1 MRRLLAIIG
10 FAFFA
15 TACLAL
21 ADNADDGILP
31 PFSHYAVILE
41 RKPFGDLSKPA
52 AQEPVPQPDQAA
64 IEQAKEEQAL
74 ARQVDMVAVN
84 RTPRGKIAV
93 GFIDKGA
100 KPPRNYYLNVG
111 ESSGGFT
118 VVEADFVEETATIE
132 KDGVSILLKLGKGM
146 IPKKEAG
153 EGTET
158 ASASSA
164 TSPMQPSNPSSR
176 PPSNPSTLQPFNPSA
191 RQPSM
196 RPMRP
201 GIVRRGSMGAGGVT
215 NAPGS
220 YLDALRRRQANRAA
234 QATQNAEEI
243 AKLREEIAKAAQT
256 SKEEAAK
263 RERAINL
270 ELISRGQEPLSP
282 IELTPEEDAEL
293 VRKGALAAPE

>member
-1 MRRLLAIIG
+1 MRRLFSIIG
-10 FAFFA
+10 LTFVA
-15 TACLAL
+15 TACLPL
-21 ADNADDGILP
+21 AGNAEGGALP
-31 PFSHYAVILE
+31 PFSHYAVILD
-41 RKPFGDLSKPA
+41 RKPFGDLSKPNA
-52 AQEPVPQPDQAA
+52 AEAVPQPDQAA

-118 VVEADFVEETATIE
+118 VVEADFAEETATIE
-132 KDGVSILLKLGKGM
+132 KEGVSISLKLGKGM
-146 IPKKEAG
+146 IPKKDG

-158 ASASSA
+158 ATAAPTAS
-164 TSPMQPSNPSSR
+164 T
-176 PPSNPSTLQPFNPSA
+176 NPSTLQPFNPSTP
-191 RQPSM
+191 QPPM

-201 GIVRRGSMGAGGVT
+201 GIVRRNAMGAGGVT

-220 YLDALRRRQANRAA
+220 YLETLRRRQANRAA

-243 AKLREEIAKAAQT
+243 AKLRDEIAKAAQT

>member
-1 MRRLLAIIG
+1 MSRLLSIIG
-10 FAFFA
+10 LAFVA
-15 TACLAL
+15 TTCLPL
-21 ADNADDGILP
+21 AGNAAGGALP
-31 PFSHYAVILE
+31 PFSHYAVILD
-41 RKPFGDLSKPA
+41 RKPFGDLSKPTA
-52 AQEPVPQPDQAA
+52 PEAVPQPDQAA

-74 ARQVDMVAVN
+74 ARQIDMVAVN
-84 RTPRGKIAV
+84 RTPRGKLAV

-118 VVEADFVEETATIE
+118 VVEADFDEETATIE
-132 KDGVSILLKLGKGM
+132 KEGVSIILKLGKGM
-146 IPKKEAG
+146 IPKKDAG
-153 EGTET
+153 EGTEAVGT
-158 ASASSA
+158 TPAPPVAS
-164 TSPMQPSNPSSR
+164 PLHPSNHSP
-176 PPSNPSTLQPFNPSA
+176 LQPP
-191 RQPSM
+191 M

-201 GIVRRGSMGAGGVT
+201 GIVRRGAMGAGGVT

-220 YLDALRRRQANRAA
+220 YLDTLRRRQANRAA

-243 AKLREEIAKAAQT
+243 AKLREEIAHAAQT

>member
-1 MRRLLAIIG
+1 MRRLFSIIG
-10 FAFFA
+10 ILFSAAGA
-15 TACLAL
+15 TLAGEG
-21 ADNADDGILP
+21 AAGTLP
-31 PFSHYAVILE
+31 PFSHYAVILD
-41 RKPFGDLSKPA
+41 RKPFGDLAKPVVEA
-52 AQEPVPQPDQAA
+52 VPQPDQAA

-74 ARQVDMVAVN
+74 ARQIDMVAVN

-93 GFIDKGA
+93 GFIDKNA

-118 VVEADFVEETATIE
+118 VLEADFEEETATIE
-132 KDGVSILLKLGKGM
+132 KEGVSIALKLGKGM
-146 IPKKEAG
+146 IPKKDAD
-153 EGTET
+153 EGAPASET
-158 ASASSA
+158 SAPPVVQPAPPASPA
-164 TSPMQPSNPSSR
+164 P
-176 PPSNPSTLQPFNPSA
+176 
-191 RQPSM
+191 RQA
-196 RPMRP
+196 MRP
-201 GIVRRGSMGAGGVT
+201 GIIRRGPMGGAPAAT

-220 YLDALRRRQANRAA
+220 YLANLRRRQANRVA
-234 QATQNAEEI
+234 QANQNAEEI
-243 AKLREEIAKAAQT
+243 AKLREEIAHAAQT

>member
-1 MRRLLAIIG
+1 MRRLFSIIG
-10 FAFFA
+10 FAVVA
-15 TACLAL
+15 SACLPL
-21 ADNADDGILP
+21 AGNAAGGALP
-31 PFSHYAVILE
+31 PFSHYAVILD

-52 AQEPVPQPDQAA
+52 AAEAVPQPDQAA

-132 KDGVSILLKLGKGM
+132 KEGVSISLKLGKGM
-146 IPKKEAG
+146 IPKKDGG
-153 EGTET
+153 EGSE
-158 ASASSA
+158 AAA
-164 TSPMQPSNPSSR
+164 TTPA
-176 PPSNPSTLQPFNPSA
+176 PPAASTLQPSTPSPL
-191 RQPSM
+191 QPPM

-201 GIVRRGSMGAGGVT
+201 GIVRRNAMGVGGVT

-220 YLDALRRRQANRAA
+220 YLDTLRRRQANRAA

>member
-1 MRRLLAIIG
+1 MRRLFAIIG
-10 FAFFA
+10 LIFPVA
-15 TACLAL
+15 ACLAG
-21 ADNADDGILP
+21 NAGGGELP
-31 PFSHYAVILE
+31 PFSHYSVILD

-52 AQEPVPQPDQAA
+52 APEPVPQPDQAA

-74 ARQVDMVAVN
+74 ARQIDMVAVN

-118 VVEADFVEETATIE
+118 VVEADFTEETATIE
-132 KDGVSILLKLGKGM
+132 KEGVSISLKLGKGM
-146 IPKKEAG
+146 IPKKDAED
-153 EGTET
+153 GTET
-158 ASASSA
+158 ATGASAQSTA
-164 TSPMQPSNPSSR
+164 PAAPAAQTHPPVTQSPHH
-176 PPSNPSTLQPFNPSA
+176 PFSPQT
-191 RQPSM
+191 RQPPT

-201 GIVRRGSMGAGGVT
+201 GIVRRGTMGTGGAT

-220 YLDALRRRQANRAA
+220 YLDTLRRRQANRAA

-243 AKLREEIAKAAQT
+243 AKLREEVAKAAQT

>member
-1 MRRLLAIIG
+1 MRRLFFIIG
-10 FAFFA
+10 LTLLA

-21 ADNADDGILP
+21 ADNAGDGILP

-41 RKPFGDLSKPA
+41 RKPFGDLSKPTA
-52 AQEPVPQPDQAA
+52 AEPVPTPDQAA

-111 ESSGGFT
+111 ESVGGFT

-132 KDGVSILLKLGKGM
+132 KDGVSIMLKLGKGM
-146 IPKKEAG
+146 VPKKDAG

-158 ASASSA
+158 APA
-164 TSPMQPSNPSSR
+164 TPA
-176 PPSNPSTLQPFNPSA
+176 PPATSTLQPTSPSPH
-191 RQPSM
+191 QPPM

-201 GIVRRGSMGAGGVT
+201 GIVRRNAMVAGGVT

-220 YLDALRRRQANRAA
+220 YLDTLRRRQANRAA

-243 AKLREEIAKAAQT
+243 AKLRDEIAKAAQT

-270 ELISRGQEPLSP
+270 ERISRGQEPLSP

>member
-1 MRRLLAIIG
+1 MRRLFSIIG
-10 FAFFA
+10 LTILA
-15 TACLAL
+15 TACLAQ
-21 ADNADDGILP
+21 AGNADGVALP
-31 PFSHYAVILE
+31 PFSHYSVILE
-41 RKPFGDLSKPA
+41 RKPFGDLSKPSA
-52 AQEPVPQPDQAA
+52 SEPVPQPDQAA

-74 ARQVDMVAVN
+74 ARQIDMVAVN

-118 VVEADFVEETATIE
+118 VVEADFSEETATIE
-132 KDGVSILLKLGKGM
+132 KEGVSISLKLGKGM
-146 IPKKEAG
+146 IPKKDAG

-158 ASASSA
+158 AATTPAPPAAS
-164 TSPMQPSNPSSR
+164 TPQ
-176 PPSNPSTLQPFNPSA
+176 PSNPSTLQPFNSQSH
-191 RQPSM
+191 QPLT

-201 GIVRRGSMGAGGVT
+201 GIVRRGAMGVGGVT

-220 YLDALRRRQANRAA
+220 YLDALRRRQANRVA

-243 AKLREEIAKAAQT
+243 AKLREEVAKAAQT

>member
-1 MRRLLAIIG
+1 MSRLFSIIG
-10 FAFFA
+10 FAFLA

-21 ADNADDGILP
+21 ADNAESVVLP
-31 PFSHYAVILE
+31 PFSHYSVILD
-41 RKPFGDLSKPA
+41 RKPFGDLSKA
-52 AQEPVPQPDQAA
+52 SATDAVPTPDQAA

-100 KPPRNYYLNVG
+100 KPPRNFYLNVG

-132 KDGVSILLKLGKGM
+132 KDGVSISLKLGKGM
-146 IPKKEAG
+146 VPKKDAG

-158 ASASSA
+158 AASTSAQPAAS
-164 TSPMQPSNPSSR
+164 TLQPSNPSIVQ
-176 PPSNPSTLQPFNPSA
+176 PP
-191 RQPSM
+191 M

-201 GIVRRGSMGAGGVT
+201 GLVRRGAFGAGGVT

-220 YLDALRRRQANRAA
+220 YLDTLRRRQANRTA

-243 AKLREEIAKAAQT
+243 AKLRDEIAKAAQT

>member
-1 MRRLLAIIG
+1 MRRLLSIIG
-10 FAFFA
+10 FIAFLA
-15 TACLAL
+15 ACPAQSG
-21 ADNADDGILP
+21 AGGDGILP
-31 PFSHYAVILE
+31 PFSHYAVILD
-41 RKPFGDLSKPA
+41 RKPFGDVTKPTSN
-52 AQEPVPQPDQAA
+52 EPVPQPDQAA

-74 ARQVDMVAVN
+74 AKQVDMVAVN

-100 KPPRNYYLNVG
+100 KPPRNFYLNVG
-111 ESSGGFT
+111 ESAGGFT
-118 VVEADFVEETATIE
+118 VVEADFTEETATIE
-132 KDGVSILLKLGKGM
+132 KDGVSIQLKLGKGLV
-146 IPKKEAG
+146 PKKDG
-153 EGTET
+153 EESSAPAQPT
-158 ASASSA
+158 ASASHPA
-164 TSPMQPSNPSSR
+164 NPT
-176 PPSNPSTLQPFNPSA
+176 PLQPP
-191 RQPSM
+191 M

-201 GIVRRGSMGAGGVT
+201 GLVRRGPFGAGGVT

-220 YLDALRRRQANRAA
+220 YLETLRRRQANRAA

-243 AKLREEIAKAAQT
+243 AKLREEIANAAQT

>member
-1 MRRLLAIIG
+1 MRRLFSIIG
-10 FAFFA
+10 FAFIA
-15 TACLAL
+15 AACLAQ
-21 ADNADDGILP
+21 AENVAEGGLP
-31 PFSHYAVILE
+31 PFSYYAVILD
-41 RKPFGDLSKPA
+41 RKPFGDLTKPTTS
-52 AQEPVPQPDQAA
+52 EPVPQPDQAA

-74 ARQVDMVAVN
+74 ARQIDMVAVN

-100 KPPRNYYLNVG
+100 KPPRNHYLNVG

-118 VVEADFVEETATIE
+118 VVEADFTEETATIE
-132 KDGVSILLKLGKGM
+132 KDGVSIQLKLGKGM
-146 IPKKEAG
+146 IPKTEAG
-153 EGTET
+153 EGTEAAGT
-158 ASASSA
+158 TPAPSGASPLHSS
-164 TSPMQPSNPSSR
+164 TPSP
-176 PPSNPSTLQPFNPSA
+176 LQPPV
-191 RQPSM
+191 

-201 GIVRRGSMGAGGVT
+201 GIVRRSTMVAGGVT

-220 YLDALRRRQANRAA
+220 YLETLRRRQANRAA

>member
-1 MRRLLAIIG
+1 MRRLLSIIG
-10 FAFFA
+10 LTILS
-15 TACLAL
+15 TACLAQ
-21 ADNADDGILP
+21 AGNAEGGALP
-31 PFSHYAVILE
+31 PFSHYSVILE
-41 RKPFGDLSKPA
+41 RKPFGDLSKPTA
-52 AQEPVPQPDQAA
+52 PEPVPQPDQAA

-132 KDGVSILLKLGKGM
+132 KEGVSISLKLGKGM
-146 IPKKEAG
+146 IPKKDA
-153 EGTET
+153 EGGGDT
-158 ASASSA
+158 ASAPPVAPAVSA
-164 TSPMQPSNPSSR
+164 PQPSTPSPIQ
-176 PPSNPSTLQPFNPSA
+176 PP
-191 RQPSM
+191 M

-201 GIVRRGSMGAGGVT
+201 GLVRRGPMGAGGVT

-220 YLDALRRRQANRAA
+220 YLDTLRRRQANRNA

-293 VRKGALAAPE
+293 VRKGALAAPGAPE

>member
-118 VVEADFVEETATIE
+118 VVEADFTEETATIE
-132 KDGVSILLKLGKGM
+132 KEGVSISLKLGKGM
-146 IPKKEAG
+146 IPKKNTG

-158 ASASSA
+158 ATAA
-164 TSPMQPSNPSSR
+164 PAA
-176 PPSNPSTLQPFNPSA
+176 STLQPPTPSPLHPFNPSTH
-191 RQPSM
+191 QPAV

-201 GIVRRGSMGAGGVT
+201 GIVRRNAMGVGGVT
-215 NAPGS
+215 NAPSS
-220 YLDALRRRQANRAA
+220 YLETLRRRQANRDA
-234 QATQNAEEI
+234 QVSHNAEEI
-243 AKLREEIAKAAQT
+243 AKLREEIAQAAQT
-256 SKEEAAK
+256 SKDAAAK
-263 RERAINL
+263 REREINL
-270 ELISRGQEPLSP
+270 ELISRGYAPISK

>member
-1 MRRLLAIIG
+1 MRRLFSIIG
-10 FAFFA
+10 FTFLA
-15 TACLAL
+15 TVCLPL
-21 ADNADDGILP
+21 AGIAANGVLP
-31 PFSHYAVILE
+31 PFSHYAVILD
-41 RKPFGDLSKPA
+41 RKPFGDMSKPA
-52 AQEPVPQPDQAA
+52 APEAVPQPDQAA

-132 KDGVSILLKLGKGM
+132 KEGVSISLKLGKGM
-146 IPKKEAG
+146 IPKKDAG
-153 EGTET
+153 EGAET
-158 ASASSA
+158 AA
-164 TSPMQPSNPSSR
+164 TTPAPPVQPPPLSTLHSPNPSH
-176 PPSNPSTLQPFNPSA
+176 LQPP
-191 RQPSM
+191 RQ
-196 RPMRP
+196 MRP
-201 GIVRRGSMGAGGVT
+201 GLVRRGPIGAGGVT

-243 AKLREEIAKAAQT
+243 AKLREEVAKAAQT

>member
-1 MRRLLAIIG
+1 MRRLSSIIG
-10 FAFFA
+10 LAFVA
-15 TACLAL
+15 SACLPLSGNA
-21 ADNADDGILP
+21 ADGALP
-31 PFSHYAVILE
+31 PFSHYAVILD

-52 AQEPVPQPDQAA
+52 SSEAVPQPDQAA

-100 KPPRNYYLNVG
+100 KPPRNFYLNVG
-111 ESSGGFT
+111 ESAGGFT
-118 VVEADFVEETATIE
+118 VVEADFTEETATIE
-132 KDGVSILLKLGKGM
+132 KDGVSIQLKLGKGLV
-146 IPKKEAG
+146 PKKDSE
-153 EGTET
+153 EGTT
-158 ASASSA
+158 PAAASTPA
-164 TSPMQPSNPSSR
+164 PPVNP
-176 PPSNPSTLQPFNPSA
+176 PPSPPVSRGPI
-191 RQPSM
+191 
-196 RPMRP
+196 RP
-201 GIVRRGSMGAGGVT
+201 GLVRRGPISAGGVT

-220 YLDALRRRQANRAA
+220 YREALRRRQANRAA

-243 AKLREEIAKAAQT
+243 AKLRQEIADAAQS

-282 IELTPEEDAEL
+282 IVLTPEEDAEL
-293 VRKGALAAPE
+293 VRKGVLTPE

>member
-41 RKPFGDLSKPA
+41 RKPFGDLSKPTA
-52 AQEPVPQPDQAA
+52 PEPVPQPDQAA

-158 ASASSA
+158 ASAAPTASTA
-164 TSPMQPSNPSSR
+164 SPLHSSNPS
-176 PPSNPSTLQPFNPSA
+176 PPHHFSPQE
-191 RQPSM
+191 RQPPM
-196 RPMRP
+196 RPMRA
-201 GIVRRGSMGAGGVT
+201 GIVRRGSIGAGGTT

-220 YLDALRRRQANRAA
+220 YLETLRRRQANRDA
-234 QATQNAEEI
+234 QVSQNAEEI
-243 AKLREEIAKAAQT
+243 AKLREEIAQAAQT
-256 SKEEAAK
+256 SKDAAAK
-263 RERAINL
+263 REREINL
-270 ELISRGQEPLSP
+270 ELISRGYAPISK

>member
-1 MRRLLAIIG
+1 MRRLFAIIG
-10 FAFFA
+10 LAFVA
-15 TACLAL
+15 AACLAQSGD
-21 ADNADDGILP
+21 AAEGILP
-31 PFSHYAVILE
+31 PFSHYAVILD
-41 RKPFGDLSKPA
+41 RKPFGDLSKPKV
-52 AQEPVPQPDQAA
+52 QEAVPQPDQAA

-118 VVEADFVEETATIE
+118 VVEADFAEETATIE
-132 KDGVSILLKLGKGM
+132 KEGVSISLKLGKGM
-146 IPKKEAG
+146 VPKKDGG
-153 EGTET
+153 EGSEAAATT
-158 ASASSA
+158 PAPPAASAL
-164 TSPMQPSNPSSR
+164 QPSNPSTIQ
-176 PPSNPSTLQPFNPSA
+176 PP
-191 RQPSM
+191 M

-201 GIVRRGSMGAGGVT
+201 GIVRRNAMIAGGTT

-220 YLDALRRRQANRAA
+220 YLDTLRRRQANRAA
-234 QATQNAEEI
+234 QAPQNAEEI
-243 AKLREEIAKAAQT
+243 
-256 SKEEAAK
+256 
-263 RERAINL
+263 AINL

>member
-1 MRRLLAIIG
+1 MRRLFSIIG
-10 FAFFA
+10 FVVIS

-21 ADNADDGILP
+21 AGNADGSALP
-31 PFSHYAVILE
+31 PFSHYSVILD
-41 RKPFGDLSKPA
+41 RKPFGDLSKANA
-52 AQEPVPQPDQAA
+52 ADAVPTPDQAA
-64 IEQAKEEQAL
+64 IEQAKVEQAL
-74 ARQVDMVAVN
+74 ARQIDMVAVN

-118 VVEADFVEETATIE
+118 VAEADFVEETATIE
-132 KDGVSILLKLGKGM
+132 KDGVSISLKLGKGM
-146 IPKKEAG
+146 VPKKEAG
-153 EGTET
+153 EGAEAATT
-158 ASASSA
+158 TPAPPAAS
-164 TSPMQPSNPSSR
+164 PIH
-176 PPSNPSTLQPFNPSA
+176 PSNPSTLQPP
-191 RQPSM
+191 M

-201 GIVRRGSMGAGGVT
+201 GLVRRGAMTAGGVT

-220 YLDALRRRQANRAA
+220 YLDTLRRRQANRAA
-234 QATQNAEEI
+234 QVTQNAEEI
-243 AKLREEIAKAAQT
+243 AKLRDEIAKAAQT

>member
-1 MRRLLAIIG
+1 MHRLSSIIG
-10 FAFFA
+10 LTFAA
-15 TACLAL
+15 SACLPL
-21 ADNADDGILP
+21 AGNAAGGALP
-31 PFSHYAVILE
+31 PFSHYAVILD
-41 RKPFGDLSKPA
+41 RKPFGDLSKTA
-52 AQEPVPQPDQAA
+52 SAEAVPQPDQAV

-132 KDGVSILLKLGKGM
+132 KEGVSIMLKLGKGM
-146 IPKKEAG
+146 IPKKEEG
-153 EGTET
+153 EGTDT
-158 ASASSA
+158 ASTPSAAS
-164 TSPMQPSNPSSR
+164 TTQPSS
-176 PPSNPSTLQPFNPSA
+176 PSTVQPFNRSLH
-191 RQPSM
+191 QPPM

-201 GIVRRGSMGAGGVT
+201 GIVRRGPMGAGGVT

-220 YLDALRRRQANRAA
+220 YLDTLRRRQANRAA

-243 AKLREEIAKAAQT
+243 AKLRDEIAKAAQT